1 MNKRSL
7 CVSGLCVFLSA
18 CAGNPAAPDSGI
30 APPAAWQYAERDAAQ
45 ATNQQ
50 WWTQFGS
57 PQLNRLVD
65 QARRDSFDVAAAM
78 ARVRQ
83 AQASAVI
90 AGAPLLPEVKF
101 NLATSHQKLLRGKG
115 GPDLDASQSDDA
127 VDNFGANLTAS
138 YEVDFWGGRAAAR
151 DSALQS
157 LRASEFDQA
166 TVELTLLS
174 SVADRYAQTL
184 AAHQREQIAALNL
197 TNARN
202 VLDLVQTRYDAG
214 SATALEL
221 AQQKSLVASQQRQL
235 PLIQQLAEES
245 RITLATLL
253 GQPVQALNL
262 GAEPFQ
268 ALTWP
273 DIGAGMPSQLLSRR
287 PDIAKAEAQLAA
299 AQADVTVARAAMLP
313 AVTLGATLGSD
324 AYKAMDVLR
333 SPYYTLTAGLV
344 GPIFNNG
351 RLSAERD
358 KARARQDELLQTYRG
373 AIINGFADVEKAL
386 SSITRLDQQRQ
397 WQTEELQQA
406 QSAFQIAESRYQA
419 GAEDLLTVLETQR
432 TLYAAQD
439 QNVQLR
445 LSRLQASIALYKALG
460 GGWQIPR
467 SDKQGF

>member
-1 MNKRSL
+1 MNKRSPAPPV
-7 CVSGLCVFLSA
+7 CVLGLCLLLNA
-18 CAGNPAAPDSGI
+18 CAASLPAVDSGVAAPT
-30 APPAAWQYAERDAAQ
+30 AWQYAERDAAQ
-45 ATNQQ
+45 LNNQR

-57 PQLNRLVD
+57 PQLNRLVE
-65 QARRDSFDVAAAM
+65 QARRDSVDVAAAM

-101 NLATSHQKLLRGKG
+101 DLATSHQKLLHGQG
-115 GPDLDASQSDDA
+115 GPDLDVSQSDDA
-127 VDNFGANLTAS
+127 VDNFGASLTAS

-151 DSALQS
+151 DSALQG

-174 SVADRYAQTL
+174 NVADRYAQTL
-184 AAHQREQIAALNL
+184 AARQRQQIAELNL
-197 TNARN
+197 ANARN

-221 AQQKSLVASQQRQL
+221 AQQKSLVASQRRQL

-245 RITLATLL
+245 QITLAALL
-253 GQPVQALNL
+253 GQPVQTLDL

-273 DIGAGMPSQLLSRR
+273 TIGTGMPSQLLSRR

-313 AVTLGATLGSD
+313 ALTLGATLGSD
-324 AYKAMDVLR
+324 AYKAVDILR
-333 SPYYTLTAGLV
+333 SPYYTLTAGLA

-358 KARARQDELLQTYRG
+358 KARARQDELLYAYRG

-386 SSITRLDQQRQ
+386 SSITRLDQQRH

-406 QSAFQIAESRYQA
+406 QTAFQIAESRYQA

-439 QNVQLR
+439 LNVQLR

-460 GGWQIPR
+460 GGWKTSI
-467 SDKQGF
+467 

>member
-1 MNKRSL
+1 MNKPFPLSVLSL
-7 CVSGLCVFLSA
+7 CLSLSA
-18 CAGNPAAPDSGI
+18 CSGSPPAVDNGI
-30 APPAAWQYAERDAAQ
+30 APPTAWQYAEREAAQ
-45 ATNQQ
+45 ASNQR

-57 PQLNRLVD
+57 ASLNRLID

-90 AGAPLLPEVKF
+90 AGAPLWPEVKF
-101 NLATSHQKLLRGKG
+101 NLTASREKLLHGSG
-115 GPDLDASQSDDA
+115 NSSLDATENDKTVDD
-127 VDNFGANLTAS
+127 FGANLTAS
-138 YEVDFWGGRAAAR
+138 YELDFWGGRAAAR
-151 DSALQS
+151 DSALYT

-174 SVADRYAQTL
+174 NVADRYAQTL
-184 AAHQREQIAALNL
+184 AARQRLQIAELNL
-197 TNARN
+197 TNAHN
-202 VLDLVQTRYDAG
+202 VLNLVQTRFDAG

-221 AQQKSLVASQQRQL
+221 AQQKSLVANQQRQL
-235 PLIQQLAEES
+235 PLIQQVAEES

-253 GQPVQALNL
+253 GQPVQALDL
-262 GAEPFQ
+262 GSEPFQ

-273 DIGAGMPSQLLSRR
+273 AIGAGVPSQLLSRR
-287 PDIAKAEAQLAA
+287 PDLAQAEAQLAA
-299 AQADVTVARAAMLP
+299 ASADVTVARAAMLP
-313 AVTLGATLGSD
+313 TVTLGATLGS
-324 AYKAMDVLR
+324 ASSRAEEILR
-333 SPYYTLTAGLV
+333 SPFYNLTSGLV
-344 GPIFNNG
+344 APIFNHG
-351 RLSAERD
+351 RLTAERD

-386 SSITRLDQQRQ
+386 STITRMDQQRQ

-406 QSAFQIAESRYQA
+406 QTAFQIAQSRYQA

-439 QNVQLR
+439 VNVQLR

-460 GGWQIPR
+460 GGWSTDIR
-467 SDKQGF
+467 

>member
-7 CVSGLCVFLSA
+7 YLMPGVCLLLSA
-18 CAGNPAAPDSGI
+18 CAGSPPALDSGI
-30 APPAAWQYAERDAAQ
+30 APPAAWQFAERNAAQ
-45 ATNQQ
+45 ATNLQ
-50 WWTQFGS
+50 WWTHFGS
-57 PQLNRLVD
+57 PQLKRLVE
-65 QARRDSFDVAAAM
+65 QARRDSFDVAAAT

-101 NLATSHQKLLRGKG
+101 NLATSHQKLIRGAG
-115 GPDLDASQSDDA
+115 GPDLDVSQSDKA

-138 YEVDFWGGRAAAR
+138 YEIDFWGGRAAAR
-151 DSALQS
+151 DSALHS

-166 TVELTLLS
+166 TVELTLLA

-184 AAHQREQIAALNL
+184 AADQRKQIAELNL
-197 TNARN
+197 ANARN

-245 RITLATLL
+245 RITLAALL
-253 GQPVQALNL
+253 GQPVQALEL
-262 GAEPFQ
+262 GSEAFQ

-273 DIGAGMPSQLLSRR
+273 GIGAGVPSQLLSRR

-299 AQADVTVARAAMLP
+299 AQADVSVARAAMLP
-313 AVTLGATLGSD
+313 ALTLGATLGSD
-324 AYKAMDVLR
+324 AYKALEILR

-344 GPIFNNG
+344 APIFNNG
-351 RLSAERD
+351 QLRAERD
-358 KARARQDELLQTYRG
+358 KARARQDELLYTYR
-373 AIINGFADVEKAL
+373 ATIINGFADVEKSL
-386 SSITRLDQQRQ
+386 SNITRLDQQRA
-397 WQTEELQQA
+397 WQGEELQQA
-406 QSAFQIAESRYQA
+406 QTAFEIAESRYQA

-460 GGWQIPR
+460 GGWTTEIR
-467 SDKQGF
+467 

>member
-1 MNKRSL
+1 VNNRFPLSALSL
-7 CVSGLCVFLSA
+7 CLLLSA
-18 CAGNPAAPDSGI
+18 CTGSPPAMDNGIAAPTT
-30 APPAAWQYAERDAAQ
+30 WQYAEREAAQ
-45 ATNQQ
+45 TSNQR

-57 PQLNRLVD
+57 ASLNRLID

-101 NLATSHQKLLRGKG
+101 NLTASREKLLHGSG
-115 GPDLDASQSDDA
+115 NSSLDATENNNT
-127 VDNFGANLTAS
+127 VDSFGANLTAS
-138 YEVDFWGGRAAAR
+138 YELDFWGGRAAAR
-151 DSALQS
+151 DSALYT

-174 SVADRYAQTL
+174 NVADRYAQTL
-184 AAHQREQIAALNL
+184 AARQRLQIAELNL
-197 TNARN
+197 ANARN
-202 VLDLVQTRYDAG
+202 VLNLVQTRFDAG

-221 AQQKSLVASQQRQL
+221 AQQKSLLASQQRQL
-235 PLIQQLAEES
+235 PLIQQVAEES
-245 RITLATLL
+245 RITLAALL
-253 GQPVQALNL
+253 GQPVQTLDL
-262 GAEPFQ
+262 GSEPFQ

-273 DIGAGMPSQLLSRR
+273 TIGAGVPSQLLSRR
-287 PDIAKAEAQLAA
+287 PDLAQAEAQLAA
-299 AQADVTVARAAMLP
+299 ASANVTVARAAMLP
-313 AVTLGATLGSD
+313 TVTLGATLGSGSS
-324 AYKAMDVLR
+324 KAEEILR
-333 SPYYTLTAGLV
+333 SPFYNLTSGLV
-344 GPIFNNG
+344 APIFNNG
-351 RLSAERD
+351 RLTAERD

-373 AIINGFADVEKAL
+373 AIINGFADVEKSL

-397 WQTEELQQA
+397 WQAEELQQA
-406 QSAFQIAESRYQA
+406 QTAFQIAESRYQA

-460 GGWQIPR
+460 GGWQTQIR
-467 SDKQGF
+467 